1 MLKLPTSSVLYSA
14 LELQLIFSV
23 YLAHWAAVL
32 EAFVM
37 KINEELVRNL
47 KAVQA
52 KISQAAIDAGRNPKD
67 ISLIGV
73 SKQQPE
79 DRIDASL
86 AAGLRV
92 FGENRVQEAEIRWVK
107 RKRKFSGLEIHLI
120 GPLQTNK
127 VRSAVRLFDVIQTVD
142 RERLAHTLGRVMA
155 EEGRRLPCFVQV
167 NTGAE
172 EQKAGISINDAK
184 AFVKTCI
191 DKYALNIVG
200 LMCIPPVQDIAAPHF
215 AFLKQMADQ
224 LNLPYVSMGMSADYP
239 SAVELGAT
247 HVRVG
252 SAIFGDRTFN
262 APTNH

>member
-1 MLKLPTSSVLYSA
+1 MNIK
-14 LELQLIFSV
+14 
-23 YLAHWAAVL
+23 
-32 EAFVM
+32 
-37 KINEELVRNL
+37 EEVVRNL

-52 KISQAAIDAGRNPKD
+52 TISQAAIDAGRNPKD

-92 FGENRVQEAEIRWVK
+92 FGENRVQEAEIRWLK
-107 RKRKFSGLEIHLI
+107 RRRKFSDLEIHLI

-142 RERLAHTLGRVMA
+142 RERLAHTLSRIMT
-155 EEGRRLPCFVQV
+155 EEGRNLSCFVQV
-167 NTGAE
+167 NTGEE
-172 EQKAGISINDAK
+172 EQKAGIPPSDAE
-184 AFVKTCI
+184 AFVRICI

-200 LMCIPPVQDIAAPHF
+200 LMCIPPATDVAAPHF

-239 SAVELGAT
+239 AAVELGAT
-247 HVRVG
+247 HIRVG
-252 SAIFGDRTFN
+252 SAIFGDRTSI
-262 APTNH
+262 ASADH

>member
-1 MLKLPTSSVLYSA
+1 MNINQA
-14 LELQLIFSV
+14 L
-23 YLAHWAAVL
+23 A
-32 EAFVM
+32 
-37 KINEELVRNL
+37 RNL
-47 KAVQA
+47 TVVKAT
-52 KISQAAIDAGRNPKD
+52 ISQAAIDAGRDPRD

-92 FGENRVQEAEIRWVK
+92 FGENRVQEAETRWAK
-107 RKRKFSGLEIHLI
+107 RRSKFPDLEIHLI

-142 RERLAHTLGRVMA
+142 RERLAHTLARIMA
-155 EEGRRLPCFVQV
+155 EEGQNLRCFVQV
-167 NTGAE
+167 NTGEE
-172 EQKAGISINDAK
+172 EQKAGMSPSDVK

-200 LMCIPPVQDIAAPHF
+200 LMCIPPAHDVAAPHF
-215 AFLKQMADQ
+215 AFLQQMADQ
-224 LNLPYVSMGMSADYP
+224 LNLPYTSMGMSGDYP
-239 SAVELGAT
+239 AAVELGAT

-252 SAIFGDRTFN
+252 SAIFGDRTLN
-262 APTNH
+262 APADS

>member
-1 MLKLPTSSVLYSA
+1 MN
-14 LELQLIFSV
+14 
-23 YLAHWAAVL
+23 
-32 EAFVM
+32 
-37 KINEELVRNL
+37 INQALVRNL

-52 KISQAAIDAGRNPKD
+52 TISRAAIDAGRNPRD

-73 SKQQPE
+73 SKQQTE

-92 FGENRVQEAEIRWVK
+92 FGENRVQEAETRWAK
-107 RKRKFSGLEIHLI
+107 RRSKFSDLEIHLI

-142 RERLAHTLGRVMA
+142 RERLAHTLARIMA
-155 EEGRRLPCFVQV
+155 EEGQNLRCFVQV
-167 NTGAE
+167 NTGEE
-172 EQKAGISINDAK
+172 EQKAGISPSDVE

-200 LMCIPPVQDIAAPHF
+200 LMCIPPAHDVAAPHF
-215 AFLKQMADQ
+215 AFLQQMADQ
-224 LNLPYVSMGMSADYP
+224 LNLPYTSMGMSGDYP

-252 SAIFGDRTFN
+252 SAIFGDRTLN
-262 APTNH
+262 APVDS

>member
-1 MLKLPTSSVLYSA
+1 MN
-14 LELQLIFSV
+14 
-23 YLAHWAAVL
+23 
-32 EAFVM
+32 
-37 KINEELVRNL
+37 INKELVRSL
-47 KAVQA
+47 TAVRA
-52 KISQAAIDAGRNPKD
+52 NISQAANDAGRNIKD

-86 AAGLRV
+86 AAGLRIY
-92 FGENRVQEAEIRWVK
+92 GENRVQEAEARWLDR
-107 RKRKFSGLEIHLI
+107 RKKFTDLEIHLI

-142 RERLAHTLGRVMA
+142 RERLAHTLSRVMA
-155 EEGRRLPCFVQV
+155 EEGRNLPCFVQV
-167 NTGAE
+167 NTGEE
-172 EQKAGISINDAK
+172 EQKAGISPRDTK
-184 AFVKTCI
+184 AFVRTCI

-200 LMCIPPVQDIAAPHF
+200 LMCIPPAQDVAAPHF

-224 LNLPYVSMGMSADYP
+224 LDLPYVSMGMSADYP

-252 SAIFGDRTFN
+252 SAIFGDRASN
-262 APTNH
+262 LPVDH

>member
-1 MLKLPTSSVLYSA
+1 MNIK
-14 LELQLIFSV
+14 
-23 YLAHWAAVL
+23 
-32 EAFVM
+32 
-37 KINEELVRNL
+37 EEVVRNL

-52 KISQAAIDAGRNPKD
+52 TISQAAIDAGRNPKD

-92 FGENRVQEAEIRWVK
+92 FGENRVQEAEVRWLK
-107 RKRKFSGLEIHLI
+107 RKNTFPDLEIHLI

-127 VRSAVRLFDVIQTVD
+127 VRSAIRLFDVIQTVD
-142 RERLAHTLGRVMA
+142 RERLAHTLSRVMA
-155 EEGRRLPCFVQV
+155 EEGRNLPCFVQV
-167 NTGAE
+167 NTGEE
-172 EQKAGISINDAK
+172 EQKAGISTSDAK

-215 AFLKQMADQ
+215 AFLKQLADH
-224 LNLPYVSMGMSADYP
+224 LDLPNVSMGMSADYP
-239 SAVELGAT
+239 SAVELGTT

-252 SAIFGDRTFN
+252 SAIFGDRPSN
-262 APTNH
+262 VPTGL

>member
-1 MLKLPTSSVLYSA
+1 MN
-14 LELQLIFSV
+14 
-23 YLAHWAAVL
+23 
-32 EAFVM
+32 
-37 KINEELVRNL
+37 INQALVRNL

-52 KISQAAIDAGRNPKD
+52 TISRAAIDAGRNPRD

-92 FGENRVQEAEIRWVK
+92 FGENRVQEAETRWLK
-107 RKRKFSGLEIHLI
+107 RRRKFSDLEIHLI

-142 RERLAHTLGRVMA
+142 RERLAHTLARIMA
-155 EEGRRLPCFVQV
+155 EEEQNLRCFVQV
-167 NTGAE
+167 NTGEE
-172 EQKAGISINDAK
+172 EQKAGISPSDVE

-200 LMCIPPVQDIAAPHF
+200 LMCIPPAHDVAAPHF
-215 AFLKQMADQ
+215 AFLQQMADQ
-224 LNLPYVSMGMSADYP
+224 LNLPYTSMGMSGDYP
-239 SAVELGAT
+239 AAVELGAT

-252 SAIFGDRTFN
+252 SAIFGDRTLN
-262 APTNH
+262 APADS